1 MLSFMDIQPE
11 TPWDST
17 PDISAR
23 IVTAI
28 GRIATVLRSGMWEV
42 STAEGLN
49 PAQAEILQ
57 LLQHR
62 TRGVRLTWLA
72 RQLSIS
78 SASASDSVAALVS
91 KGLVRKARAEDD
103 GRATALRLTLEG
115 EQVAQRLAHALSFAD
130 AAASRLAPAQQVQM
144 LTGLFKL
151 IAQLQKTDRFP
162 ELRACLSCR
171 HFEPNKYPA
180 EEVPHHCAL
189 VNAPLPISFLRIDC
203 AEHEPTDPIS
213 QRRNWEAFA

>member
-1 MLSFMDIQPE
+1 MDIQPE

-42 STAEGLN
+42 STSEGLN
-49 PAQAEILQ
+49 PAQSEILQ
-57 LLQHR
+57 LLLHR
-62 TRGVRLTWLA
+62 TRGVRLSWLA

-78 SASASDSVAALVS
+78 AASASDSVAALVA
-91 KGLVRKARAEDD
+91 KGLVRKAKADDD
-103 GRATALRLTLEG
+103 GRATALHLTPEG
-115 EQVAQRLAHALSFAD
+115 EQVAARLAHALSFAD
-130 AAASRLAPAQQVQM
+130 TAASRLPADQQLAI

-171 HFEPNKYPA
+171 HFEANKYPGA
-180 EEVPHHCAL
+180 PVPHHCAL

-203 AEHEPTDPIS
+203 AEHEPTDPVIG
-213 QRRNWEAFA
+213 RRNWEIFA

>member
-1 MLSFMDIQPE
+1 MDIQPE
-11 TPWDST
+11 TPWDGT

-28 GRIATVLRSGMWEV
+28 ARIGTVLRAGMWEV

-78 SASASDSVAALVS
+78 AASTSDSVAALVS
-91 KGLVRKARAEDD
+91 KGLVRKARADDD
-103 GRATALRLTLEG
+103 GRATALHLTPAGEGVAARLG
-115 EQVAQRLAHALSFAD
+115 HALSFAD
-130 AAASRLAPAQQVQM
+130 TAAGALPAAQQVQL

-151 IAQLQKTDRFP
+151 IAQLQKTERFP

-171 HFEPNKYPA
+171 HFEPNKYPGQP
-180 EEVPHHCAL
+180 VPHHCGL
-189 VNAPLPISFLRIDC
+189 VDAPLPISFLRIDC
-203 AEHEPTDPIS
+203 AEHEPTDPVS
-213 QRRNWEAFA
+213 QRRNWESFA

>member
-1 MLSFMDIQPE
+1 MDIQVE
-11 TPWDST
+11 TPWDGT

-28 GRIATVLRSGMWEV
+28 GRIATVLRAGMWEV
-42 STAEGLN
+42 STSEGLN

-62 TRGVRLTWLA
+62 SRGVRLSWLA
-72 RQLSIS
+72 RQLAIS
-78 SASASDSVAALVS
+78 AASASDSVAALVT
-91 KGLVRKARAEDD
+91 KGLVRKAKAEDD
-103 GRATALRLTLEG
+103 GRATALHLTPEGAEVAARLG
-115 EQVAQRLAHALSFAD
+115 HALSFAD
-130 AAASRLAPAQQVQM
+130 TATSKLPPEQQTQI

-151 IAQLQKTDRFP
+151 IAELQKTERFP

-171 HFEPNKYPA
+171 HFEANKYPGQA
-180 EEVPHHCAL
+180 VPHHCAL

-203 AEHEPTDPIS
+203 AEHEPTDPLT
-213 QRRNWEAFA
+213 QRRNWEIFA

>member
-1 MLSFMDIQPE
+1 MLESMDIQPE
-11 TPWDST
+11 TPWDRT
-17 PDISAR
+17 PDVSAR

-28 GRIATVLRSGMWEV
+28 GRIATVLRAGMWEV

-49 PAQAEILQ
+49 PAQAEILH

-62 TRGVRLTWLA
+62 TRGVRLSWLA

-78 SASASDSVAALVS
+78 AASASDSVAALVN

-103 GRATALRLTLEG
+103 GRATALHLTPEG
-115 EQVAQRLAHALSFAD
+115 EQVAERLGHALAFAD
-130 AAASRLAPAQQVQM
+130 TAASRLPAQQQVQM

-151 IAQLQKTDRFP
+151 IAELQKTERFP

-171 HFEPNKYPA
+171 HFEANKYPGA
-180 EEVPHHCAL
+180 EVPHHCAL

-203 AEHEPTDPIS
+203 AEHEPTDPLT
-213 QRRNWEAFA
+213 QQRNWASFV

>member
-1 MLSFMDIQPE
+1 MLAAMDIQPE

-17 PDISAR
+17 PDVSAR

-42 STAEGLN
+42 STSEGLN

-57 LLQHR
+57 LLLHR

-72 RQLSIS
+72 KQLSIS
-78 SASASDSVAALVS
+78 AASASDSVAALVA
-91 KGLVRKARAEDD
+91 KGLVRKAKAEDD
-103 GRATALRLTLEG
+103 GRATALHLTAEG
-115 EQVAQRLAHALSFAD
+115 ETVAARLGHALSFAD
-130 AAASRLAPAQQVQM
+130 AAASRLPAAQQLQL

-151 IAQLQKTDRFP
+151 IAELQKTDRFP

-171 HFEPNKYPA
+171 HFEANKYPGEA
-180 EEVPHHCAL
+180 VPHHCAL

-203 AEHEPTDPIS
+203 AEHEPTDPVT
-213 QRRNWEAFA
+213 QRRNWEVFV

>member
-1 MLSFMDIQPE
+1 MDIQPE

-17 PDISAR
+17 PDVSAR

-28 GRIATVLRSGMWEV
+28 GRIASVLRAGMWEV

-49 PAQAEILQ
+49 PAQAEILH
-57 LLQHR
+57 LLQDR
-62 TRGVRLTWLA
+62 TRGVRLSWLA

-78 SASASDSVAALVS
+78 PASASDSVAALVT

-103 GRATALRLTLEG
+103 GRASALHLTEQGAAAARRLG
-115 EQVAQRLAHALSFAD
+115 HALSFAD
-130 AAASRLAPAQQVQM
+130 NAVGRLPGAQQVDL

-151 IAQLQKTDRFP
+151 IAELQNNDRFP

-171 HFEPNKYPA
+171 HFEANKYPGA
-180 EEVPHHCAL
+180 DVPHHCAL
-189 VNAPLPISFLRIDC
+189 VGAPLPISFLRIDC
-203 AEHEPTDPIS
+203 AEHEPTDPVT
-213 QRRNWEAFA
+213 QQRNWASFV

>member
-1 MLSFMDIQPE
+1 MDIQPE

-17 PDISAR
+17 PDVSAR

-42 STAEGLN
+42 STSEGLN

-72 RQLSIS
+72 KQLSIS
-78 SASASDSVAALVS
+78 AASASDSVAALVA
-91 KGLVRKARAEDD
+91 KGLVRKAKAEDD
-103 GRATALRLTLEG
+103 GRATALHLTPEG
-115 EQVAQRLAHALSFAD
+115 EAVAARLGHALSFAD
-130 AAASRLAPAQQVQM
+130 SAASRLPAAQQLQL

-151 IAQLQKTDRFP
+151 IAELQKTDRFP

-171 HFEPNKYPA
+171 HFEANKYA
-180 EEVPHHCAL
+180 GEAVPHHCAL

-203 AEHEPTDPIS
+203 AEHEPTDPVT
-213 QRRNWEAFA
+213 QRRNWEIFV